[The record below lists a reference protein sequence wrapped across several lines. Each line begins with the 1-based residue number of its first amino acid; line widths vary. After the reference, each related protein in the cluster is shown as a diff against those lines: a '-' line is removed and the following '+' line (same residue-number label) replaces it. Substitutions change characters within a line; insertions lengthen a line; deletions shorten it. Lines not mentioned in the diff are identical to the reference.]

1 MTSTIKIKRSSS
13 SLAPSSLSAGELA
26 YSFGAGTQ
34 SDGGD
39 RLYFGTGTA
48 QEVIGGKYFT
58 NFLDH
63 VPGTL
68 TASSALL
75 VDSNLKID
83 NFKVDNLDFD
93 GNTISSTNTDGAV
106 VIDPNGNG
114 SVELNLANNSAALAK
129 ITGATAEEYRAN
141 LVSAADANAIP
152 NKAYVD
158 NAVSSASSD
167 TSLYVSNLAAPTSDP
182 EQRTEVNLATDN
194 LNVVGT
200 GDITVTVAK
209 VGTDVTFT
217 IDSQFDL
224 DQDVS
229 QNSDVVFNSVDTGL
243 LDADNIRID
252 GNTISST
259 DANGDINI
267 TPNGAGEV
275 VVSTLSVSDL
285 TAGRVVFAGTSGAL
299 VDDADFTYNSS
310 TDTLKVVGAF
320 EADNVRID
328 GNTISS
334 IDADGDLVLS
344 PNGTGAVDVAT
355 SKVINV
361 VDPTADQDA
370 ATKKY
375 VDTQVSTATSAAT
388 LTVDADTGTIDVNLA
403 ADDLQLIANANGL
416 TTSVAR
422 TGTDVA
428 VTFALAQDIQTSAS
442 PTFVDTTLSGNIA
455 VNGGVVTTTATTANL
470 LNANATTVNFAGAAT
485 ALTIGAITGTTAI
498 RNAVTIG
505 SDLTVSGD
513 LIVNGTVTTVN
524 TTNLEVTDSLIQL
537 ALGNTANSLDIGFF
551 GNYDDGDAKLTGLF
565 RDASD
570 GGKYKLFSS
579 ATVAGNVVNVDTL
592 ATLVVDVIEAEI
604 DGGTY

>member
-158 NAVSSASSD
+158 NAVSSAASD

>member
-158 NAVSSASSD
+158 NVVSSASSD